1 MFIIVNDDLNW
12 LCYDGLSEDYYFN
25 SPHDHRAMILSSIS
39 KEYLED
45 IKQKVGNVKVMKFIT
60 VPLDEEDWEI

>member
-12 LCYDGLSEDYYFN
+12 LCYDGLFEDYYFK

-39 KEYLED
+39 KEYLQD